1 MNFYKKQTIMK
12 EIVLKELKLENFKGQ
27 TRTVV
32 FNPNTTVIT
41 GRNGAG
47 KSTIMKAFNWLLTGR
62 TDSAAKANS
71 ELFDNTKP
79 LTQDT
84 PAASVTGLI
93 IIDGTEHTLQRT
105 AKAKF
110 TRRKGSEEYVKAS
123 SDEYGFCIDGMP
135 YKSTDFDGWI
145 EAQIAPLDILPLCL
159 NGDAFALLSLN
170 KPLDA
175 RKVLTDIVGEKKPQ
189 EDVKFAQ
196 IQAEIDKMGVDAF
209 ISDCRA
215 KIKAANDSLADL
227 PVKISQYRE
236 FVDNAKKEL
245 AEAPD
250 LQRRRL
256 ELEQLLEN
264 AQKARSA
271 ILADNEAKNAEYR
284 RIVSRKAEINILT
297 SALEQ
302 NITACVVK
310 SKTAQEQLEAINKML
325 SCGVR
330 RCGYCGSELML
341 TDNQRAEYGEDSAK
355 CGDAIADLALKKAA
369 AELELADLK
378 KELDGYVVPEI
389 VQLDTADIDNRIA
402 EINRQISDVNGEI
415 SVQDYKRSEMQRL
428 DASAAAMEMART
440 MYSGKLAEAERN
452 KMLADEY
459 AQMCAELL
467 SDEVNKGL
475 KDTRIEMFEVQKNG
489 ERKPSCVITNAEGVK
504 YTTLNYSA
512 RLLANVELSRLFCT
526 LADVNVPC
534 FVDECSVFDS
544 EHLPDV
550 DGAQMIYIRCSD
562 DQELVV
568 F

>member
-1 MNFYKKQTIMK
+1 MK
-12 EIVLKELKLENFKGQ
+12 EIILKELKLENFKGQ

-32 FNPNTTVIT
+32 FNTNTTVIT

-84 PAASVTGLI
+84 PSASVSALI
-93 IIDGTEHTLQRT
+93 AVDGTEHKLQRT

-110 TRRKGSEEYVKAS
+110 TRPKGNTEYVKAS
-123 SDEYGFCIDGMP
+123 SDEYRFYIDGMP
-135 YKSTDFDGWI
+135 YKSTEFDDWV
-145 EAQIAPLDILPLCL
+145 EAQIAPPAILPMCL
-159 NGDAFALLSLN
+159 NGDVFALLTLN

-175 RKVLTDIVGEKKPQ
+175 RKVLTDIIGEKRPR
-189 EDVKFAQ
+189 DAAKFAQ
-196 IQAEIDKMGVDAF
+196 IQAEIDKVGVDAF
-209 ISDCRA
+209 IAGCGA

-227 PVKISQYRE
+227 PVKITQYRE

-245 AEAPD
+245 EGTPD
-250 LQRRRL
+250 LQKRKG
-256 ELEQLLEN
+256 ELEQLLKN
-264 AQKARSA
+264 AQEARSA
-271 ILADNEAKNAEYR
+271 IIADNEAKNAEYR
-284 RIVSRKAEINILT
+284 RIVSRKAEINMLT
-297 SALEQ
+297 SVLEQ
-302 NITACVVK
+302 NITACVAK
-310 SKTAQEQLEAINKML
+310 SKTAQEQLDAIYKML
-325 SCGVR
+325 ADGVTH
-330 RCGYCGSELML
+330 CGYCGSELKL
-341 TDNQRAEYGEDSAK
+341 SDKQRADYVEKSAK
-355 CGDAIADLALKKAA
+355 CGDTIADLALKKAA
-369 AELELADLK
+369 AELELSDLK
-378 KELDGYVVPEI
+378 KELDGYVLPEI
-389 VQLDTADIDNRIA
+389 VPMDTADIDNRIA
-402 EINRQISDVNGEI
+402 EINRQISEVNGEI

-428 DASAAAMEMART
+428 EASAAAMEMSRA
-440 MYSGKLAEAERN
+440 MYAGQLAEAERN

-475 KDTRIEMFEVQKNG
+475 EDIRIEMFEVQKNG

-512 RLLANVELSRLFCT
+512 RLLANAELSRLFCT
-526 LADVNVPC
+526 LADVDVPC

-544 EHLPDV
+544 EHLPDF